1 MLEEYIKTLEL
12 EFEKNANQEIAI
24 QQKAYLKNQ
33 FDFYGIKTP
42 LRREIQKPFF
52 ESSVLPK
59 KDDLGKIIKI
69 LWEKPEREY
78 QYFSQELLYKYHNKF
93 DVDDIKIFEYMITH
107 KSWWDTV
114 DLISSK
120 LVGEYFKIFP
130 SERNKY
136 INKWLSSN
144 NMWLQRASVL
154 FQLGYKKELDTD
166 LLSYI
171 INSLLG
177 SSEFFIN
184 KSIGWILRQYSRVNP
199 KWVVEFVEKTELDK
213 LSVRES
219 LRLIK

>member
-1 MLEEYIKTLEL
+1 M
-12 EFEKNANQEIAI
+12 
-24 QQKAYLKNQ
+24 
-33 FDFYGIKTP
+33 
-42 LRREIQKPFF
+42 
-52 ESSVLPK
+52 
-59 KDDLGKIIKI
+59 GKIIKI

-78 QYFSQELLYKYHNKF
+78 QYFSQELLYKYHKKI

-171 INSLLG
+171 ISSLLG
-177 SSEFFIN
+177 SDEFFIN